1 MTEEGMDPDD
11 ILLELTRNSAVR
23 YRRLAECS
31 RLLEDAQLRLISM
44 MESGTV
50 GRDVLRREKD
60 RIEDMK
66 REISILTKEAE
77 EADSQLREFKEKI
90 VRTKLDNLL
99 KNLRISLKIIIFV
112 V

>member
-77 EADSQLREFKEKI
+77 EADTQLREFKEKNSS
-90 VRTKLDNLL
+90 DQAG
-99 KNLRISLKIIIFV
+99 
-112 V
+112 

>member
-23 YRRLAECS
+23 YRRLAEWS

-77 EADSQLREFKEKI
+77 EADSQLREFKEKNSS
-90 VRTKLDNLL
+90 DQAG
-99 KNLRISLKIIIFV
+99 
-112 V
+112 